1 MDINIKSLG
10 NLLPQSPQL
19 AQLPAKVSAS
29 ALTSLLQTGAQ
40 ITAMVV
46 QAKGGN
52 QYLLEVVQPGSQNR
66 VQVTAESV
74 TALES
79 GVPLQLEVV
88 KGGSPPQVRVMPQQ
102 AGLGGTPVENALR
115 QFLPKQ
121 QELSSLV
128 NQLANFAKSGGG
140 AALPA
145 DIQQL
150 AQNLLASLPDKN
162 TLANAEGL
170 KQAVRDSGLFL
181 ESKLAQ
187 LAQSD
192 TRAGG
197 KAVDPSLP
205 NDLKA
210 KLLVLAEALSGRAAP
225 GASNAPSGQAA
236 AAQTAGAMANAQAAQ
251 AEAAMPNPQTSQAA
265 AKAPNGQAPQNAANV
280 PNPPAAP
287 SATPANTPADASLR
301 PLLGQTAAT
310 AGEPAATASAGQDA
324 AATAAKANQGG
335 TATAATAPPHAGE
348 QAAMAKAAAEPAQQA
363 VVAASLGATMEPAL
377 KNLASQAEG
386 ALAKMVLNQ
395 LASLP
400 QPDANQQVWRF
411 DIPFTLAGHPE
422 SARLEIE
429 REANRDGEGSGQDGS
444 DPESAPW
451 TVTVELSP
459 PGLGKFGGKVTLHQ
473 GAINAFF
480 WSDDPATAELV
491 QDNLPLLQARLEA
504 VGLKTG
510 RLDASMGVAP
520 SSSSTAGRPA
530 MPLLDLH
537 V

>member
-1 MDINIKSLG
+1 MEINLKSLG
-10 NLLPQSPQL
+10 NLLPQSSPL
-19 AQLPAKVSAS
+19 AQLPSK
-29 ALTSLLQTGAQ
+29 LTPDTLSSLLQTGAQ
-40 ITAMVV
+40 LTAMVV

-52 QYLLEVVQPGSQNR
+52 QYVLEVFQPGGQNR

-74 TALES
+74 TALDS
-79 GVPLQLEVV
+79 GGPLQLEVV
-88 KGGSPPQVRVMPQQ
+88 KGGPPLQVRVMPQQ
-102 AGLGGTPVENALR
+102 TGVDGTPVENALR

-121 QELSSLV
+121 QELSSLIS
-128 NQLANFAKSGGG
+128 QLADFAKSGGQT
-140 AALPA
+140 ALPA
-145 DIQQL
+145 DIRQL
-150 AQNLLASLPDKN
+150 AKNLLASLPDKS
-162 TLANAEGL
+162 TLVNAEGL

-192 TRAGG
+192 ARAGG

-225 GASNAPSGQAA
+225 SAPNAQPDQAATAQSAGATSNART
-236 AAQTAGAMANAQAAQ
+236 AQNPANAQ
-251 AEAAMPNPQTSQAA
+251 S
-265 AKAPNGQAPQNAANV
+265 APNAANA
-280 PNPPAAP
+280 PNSHAAP
-287 SATPANTPADASLR
+287 SATPANTPVVVALQPLPNPAAAPLQAS
-301 PLLGQTAAT
+301 AT
-310 AGEPAATASAGQDA
+310 AGQPAATANAGQDA
-324 AATAAKANQGG
+324 VATAVPPGQGSAV
-335 TATAATAPPHAGE
+335 TA
-348 QAAMAKAAAEPAQQA
+348 
-363 VVAASLGATMEPAL
+363 PAL
-377 KNLASQAEG
+377 KDLTSQTEG
-386 ALAKMVLNQ
+386 ALAKLVLNQ

-400 QPDANQQVWRF
+400 QPDANQQIWRF

-429 REANRDGEGSGQDGS
+429 REAKREDGS
-444 DPESAPW
+444 RGESAAENTPW

-504 VGLKTG
+504 AGLKTG
-510 RLDASMGVAP
+510 RLDASVGVAP
-520 SSSSTAGRPA
+520 SSDANGRPPT
-530 MPLLDLH
+530 PLLDLRA
-537 V
+537 